1 MSDGKVEFHDIELRR
16 QLSLTTADLR
26 FADHLVRSI
35 SDEKGNIFL
44 DSTGTHISYSTTIFY
59 CIQCTYFSTFWDFK
73 FGLLMLTMVVLR
85 NHHF

>member
-1 MSDGKVEFHDIELRR
+1 VTDGKVEFHDIELRR

-44 DSTGTHISYSTTIFY
+44 DSTGINYLA
-59 CIQCTYFSTFWDFK
+59 YFH
-73 FGLLMLTMVVLR
+73 LILHMIVLR
-85 NHHF
+85 LLEHFNTLDYLLV

>member
-1 MSDGKVEFHDIELRR
+1 LRR

-44 DSTGTHISYSTTIFY
+44 DSTGTQYN
-59 CIQCTYFSTFWDFK
+59 C
-73 FGLLMLTMVVLR
+73 LMLHIMLQR
-85 NHHF
+85 LLDCLE

>member
-1 MSDGKVEFHDIELRR
+1 VSDGRVEFHDFELRR

-44 DSTGTHISYSTTIFY
+44 DSTGMHIAA
-59 CIQCTYFSTFWDFK
+59 
-73 FGLLMLTMVVLR
+73 
-85 NHHF
+85 

>member
-1 MSDGKVEFHDIELRR
+1 MVDFHDIELHR

-44 DSTGTHISYSTTIFY
+44 DSTGKIVLIYSILIKKI
-59 CIQCTYFSTFWDFK
+59 CIVPLE
-73 FGLLMLTMVVLR
+73 GGA
-85 NHHF
+85 

>member
-1 MSDGKVEFHDIELRR
+1 MVEFYDIELRR

-44 DSTGTHISYSTTIFY
+44 DSTGRNYVAYFPPSYIL
-59 CIQCTYFSTFWDFK
+59 CDCTETA
-73 FGLLMLTMVVLR
+73 
-85 NHHF
+85 